1 MFMIMVI
8 TMNEERKLFM
18 KTQLEELQI
27 EVPVFFIDA
36 TTPAN
41 SPNYLDHSMVM
52 TKGAEKY
59 FFGQQCCT
67 RSHVL
72 CAKRFIEEFPH
83 VPYLLVLEDD
93 VCILKTGFVEEI
105 KKVAAIYESNSDLG
119 YLSVGYFPPLTDD
132 CSDIQH
138 NFEKHFVHDKN
149 VYWRMEK
156 TRPRIFGTQGCF
168 YNQVAAKKLCDVLD
182 KPTAALALK
191 SLDEHI
197 RVNEVYSD
205 MDAFIHADTA
215 LNIVLRHGM
224 VWPPLVV
231 ESPSME
237 SNIWEPNRQT
247 RERQFCDNIRD
258 QLDFTK
264 YYTF

>member
-1 MFMIMVI
+1 MIMVI
-8 TMNEERKLFM
+8 TMNEERKKYM
-18 KTQLEELQI
+18 KTQLEALQI
-27 EVPVFFIDA
+27 DVPVYFIEA
-36 TTPAN
+36 TTPTN
-41 SPNYLDHSMVM
+41 SPDYLDPSMVM

-59 FFGQQCCT
+59 FYGSQCST

-72 CAKRFIEEFPH
+72 CAKRFTEDFPH

-93 VCILKTGFVEEI
+93 VCILKQGFVEEI
-105 KKVAAIYESNSDLG
+105 KKAAAIYEAHCELG

-132 CSDIQH
+132 CSDIQT
-138 NFEKHFVHDKN
+138 NFNNHFVHDKN

-156 TRPRIFGTQGCF
+156 TRPRIFGAQGCF
-168 YNQVAAKKLCDVLD
+168 YNHDAAKKLCDVLD

-197 RVNEVYSD
+197 RVNEVFSD
-205 MDAFIHADTA
+205 MDAFIHTDTA

-237 SNIWEPNRQT
+237 STIWEPNRQT
-247 RERQFCDNIRD
+247 RQSKYCENIRD